1 MTLSKRTLWL
11 SLLLTALL
19 SVAACARAR
28 PDAELATTLPPVVQT
43 VIVRE
48 TVVVER
54 VVEVTPT
61 PDPSLQ
67 PVILRLNLEGEPS
80 SIDPALADDPGALD
94 LVANL
99 FLGLIRIDDQGHV
112 LPELASDWSV
122 SQDGLRW
129 VFNLAAEL
137 PWVSYRPASGA
148 AALDF
153 VAADDVV
160 YAVRRACDPRTGA
173 ARVELNYIIAG
184 CQALHTADLATL
196 SAEEIQALIEAVGV
210 LALND
215 ATVQVTLVEPAGHL
229 PAVMAL
235 PINRPLH
242 RPTLEQHGSAW
253 TEPGNIV
260 SNGPYLLAGWFHG
273 DSMALARNPRWPGWQ
288 QAPGNVQRVAFSIAP
303 AAQALEAYRAGEL
316 DSMAVPREL
325 LTTIAADQ
333 RLSAELA
340 TIPTSCSEY
349 YGFDNSR
356 PPLDNA
362 LVRRALS
369 AAIDRQAL
377 VQTVTA
383 GGELPANIFAP
394 SMVWGSAAG
403 DATLAPWALPEQQG
417 GWGYAQALAQAQA
430 WLAEAGYAGGEGL
443 PALTLLHNAADG
455 PAQTAQAVAA
465 MWRAGLGVE
474 VVVQSL
480 PWPEYW
486 QRLGELGGYAQTG
499 AGGEELPQ
507 VWRMGY
513 CGDLADQDNW
523 LGEEFST
530 ERGID
535 RLRWAASANAPLAAD
550 GRSFNQLIAAAR
562 QSSDPAER
570 QALYQE
576 AEHILNDTA
585 AAIIPLVHYSE
596 AILTRPGVQRTFDAL
611 NGHWF
616 AAWRI
621 D

>member
-1 MTLSKRTLWL
+1 MIITKRTLCL
-11 SLLLTALL
+11 GLLLAALL
-19 SVAACARAR
+19 SVAACWRSR
-28 PDAELATTLPPVVQT
+28 PDAELAQTIPPIVQT

-54 VVEVTPT
+54 IVEVTPT

-67 PVILRLNLEGEPS
+67 PVTLRLNLEGEPT
-80 SIDPALADDPGALD
+80 SIDPALVDDPGALD

-99 FLGLIRIDDQGHV
+99 FLGLTRVDDQGEV
-112 LPELASDWSV
+112 LPALASAWSV

-129 VFNLAAEL
+129 IFDLAAGAS
-137 PWVSYRPASGA
+137 WVSYRPGSGA
-148 AALDF
+148 VALDA
-153 VAADDVV
+153 VSADDVV

-173 ARVELNYIIAG
+173 VRVELNYIIAG

-196 SAEEIQALIEAVGV
+196 SAEEIQTLIDAVGV

-229 PAVMAL
+229 PALMAM

-242 RPTLEQHGSAW
+242 RPTLEQHGPTW

-260 SNGPYLLAGWFHG
+260 SNGPYLLTGWFHG

-288 QAPGNVQRVAFSIAP
+288 EATGNVRRVEFSMAP

-316 DSMAVPREL
+316 DSMAAPREL

-333 RLSAELA
+333 RLSAELV

-349 YGFDNSR
+349 YGFGASQ

-377 VQTVTA
+377 AQGA
-383 GGELPANIFAP
+383 SGGGLPANTFAP
-394 SMVWGSAAG
+394 AMVWGSAAG
-403 DATLAPWALPEQQG
+403 DATIAPWALTEEQG
-417 GWGYAQALAQAQA
+417 GWGYAQALTQAQA

-465 MWRAGLGVE
+465 MWRDGLGVE
-474 VVVQSL
+474 VVVRSL

-486 QRLGELGGYAQTG
+486 QLLGVLGGDVQTG
-499 AGGEELPQ
+499 PSGEELPQ

-523 LGEEFST
+523 LGAEFST
-530 ERGID
+530 ERGAD
-535 RLRWAASANAPLAAD
+535 RLRWAGSANAPLAAD
-550 GRSFNQLIAAAR
+550 GRSFNQLMAAGR
-562 QSSDPAER
+562 QSSDPVER
-570 QALYQE
+570 QALYRE
-576 AEHILNDTA
+576 AERILNDTA
-585 AAIIPLVHYSE
+585 AAMAPLYYYEE
-596 AILTRPGVQRTFDAL
+596 AFVTRPNVQRTYDAL

-616 AAWRI
+616 AAWRV